1 LRIGYV
7 SADFRHHPVGRF
19 LLPLFQNHDHRN
31 FEIVC
36 YADVARPDSLT
47 EQLRQ
52 QADSWHDVR
61 GFSDERLAVQI
72 RQDRVDILI
81 DLGAHMSRNR
91 LLAFARKP
99 APVQVTYLAYCSTTG
114 MKAIDYRL
122 SDSQLDPDKDCDAHY
137 SERTIRLP
145 RTYWCYQ
152 PPADAPEVAD
162 ASPMD
167 GSGCVTFG
175 CFNNFAKVSPPTIA
189 AWARIMRAVANSRL
203 IIHAHEGSHRQ
214 PVRDLLAANGV
225 EPSRVGFQGLV
236 PTREY
241 LAQYST
247 IDIAL
252 DPFPYNGGTTTC
264 DALWM
269 GVPVVTLAG
278 NTAVARAGKTL
289 LLNVGLAELVA
300 GSRDEYV
307 DIAAKLAADAKRLRA
322 LRTTMR
328 DRMSHSPLMDSAQFA
343 AGVENAYR
351 TIWRRWCES

>member
-1 LRIGYV
+1 
-7 SADFRHHPVGRF
+7 
-19 LLPLFQNHDHRN
+19 
-31 FEIVC
+31 
-36 YADVARPDSLT
+36 
-47 EQLRQ
+47 
-52 QADSWHDVR
+52 
-61 GFSDERLAVQI
+61 
-72 RQDRVDILI
+72 
-81 DLGAHMSRNR
+81 
-91 LLAFARKP
+91 
-99 APVQVTYLAYCSTTG
+99 
-114 MKAIDYRL
+114 
-122 SDSQLDPDKDCDAHY
+122 
-137 SERTIRLP
+137 
-145 RTYWCYQ
+145 
-152 PPADAPEVAD
+152 
-162 ASPMD
+162 MD

-214 PVRDLLAANGV
+214 RVRDVLAANGV
-225 EPSRVGFQGLV
+225 EHSRVGFQGLV